1 MGYPNLT
8 FSLSYPN
15 VGQTK
20 LSYNAPF
27 NTINVTLSSDTNL
40 NYILVC
46 ATKEGQDYGPG
57 MGTYIIDSSSI
68 AKNTNFSFTINANN
82 HLKGGAG
89 VYRVGM
95 YAQSTDLIWNWEYFF
110 ITSDGQYFTVSN
122 GDYLI
127 VPEIGYLVRT
137 QTKLNNVVSATNNVN
152 FNYRIVRSGE
162 SIVIMHNGDLPG
174 YPFYQWYDETNGRVL
189 GTTSAITFT
198 VPSDNTLIS
207 AKFNT

>member
-1 MGYPNLT
+1 MEL
-8 FSLSYPN
+8 
-15 VGQTK
+15 
-20 LSYNAPF
+20 
-27 NTINVTLSSDTNL
+27 
-40 NYILVC
+40 
-46 ATKEGQDYGPG
+46 
-57 MGTYIIDSSSI
+57 
-68 AKNTNFSFTINANN
+68 
-82 HLKGGAG
+82 G
-89 VYRVGM
+89 V
-95 YAQSTDLIWNWEYFF
+95 FF

-152 FNYRIVRSGE
+152 FNYRIERSGE
-162 SIVIMHNGDLPG
+162 SIVIMYNGDLPG
-174 YPFYQWYDETNGRVL
+174 YSFYQWYDETNGRVL